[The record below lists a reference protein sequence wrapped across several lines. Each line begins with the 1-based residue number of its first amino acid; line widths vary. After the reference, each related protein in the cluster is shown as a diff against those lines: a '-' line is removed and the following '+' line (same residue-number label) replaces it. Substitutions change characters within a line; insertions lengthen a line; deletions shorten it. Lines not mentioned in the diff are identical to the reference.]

1 MVGAAGRLVGGRYR
15 LAELVGQGGM
25 GRVWRGHDE
34 TLDRSV
40 AVKEVVLPAGLPS
53 DEREQLLQR
62 TLREAQV
69 AAKLS
74 HPGIITVHDVVEDDD
89 APWIVM
95 EFIPGRSLGDLIT
108 QSGRLPWDRV
118 AVIGAEVADA
128 LAHAHAAGVV
138 HRDLKPDNVL
148 IHGRRTILTDFG
160 IARVLDGSAGTR
172 LTRTGTVVGTPHYM
186 PPEQLEGAD
195 ATAAGDLWSLGA
207 TLYAAVEGDAPFDA
221 PTLMALFH
229 AILSQ
234 PMPPPSHAGPLAPVL
249 RDLLA
254 KSPDQRPAAATV
266 TNRLAALAH
275 PRTQLDNQPPPPQ
288 HQPTVTAPVRPR
300 PSTPHPP
307 TAHASTPPRAAT
319 APATTPATAPRPPAA
334 GSTTTGSNTTGSTTA
349 VPHRVSRRKVLFA
362 GTAAAAATA
371 GAVWFWKPDSADAS
385 DRPGI
390 ATLTGH
396 DYMVNALAFSPDGRM
411 LATASDDSTVRLWDV
426 PKRELLDTLT
436 AHTDMVFSVTFSPDG
451 KTLATASADSS
462 VLLWDL
468 RTRRRIAVLN
478 GHKGRI
484 RSVAFTPS
492 GKTLATG
499 GQDNTVRLWNVAD
512 RRRTAV
518 LPIPGEAVHALSFSP
533 DGKTLAATAGFGPA
547 VRLWDVA
554 SKKSR
559 DLATN
564 AGTTK
569 SLAFSP
575 DGKTMTIPGADYA
588 TASLWDVATR
598 KLIVELDVAHTS
610 EVNAVAFSPD
620 GKTLATASEDKSVR
634 LWDTATHAHSATIT
648 GHKDSVIALA
658 FSPDGTILA
667 SGGHDRSAR
676 LWDLV

>member
-15 LAELVGQGGM
+15 LVELVGQGGM
-25 GRVWRGHDE
+25 GRVWRGHDV
-34 TLDRSV
+34 TLDRRV
-40 AVKEVVLPAGLPS
+40 AVKEVVLPAGLAS
-53 DEREQLLQR
+53 DDREQLLQR

-69 AAKLS
+69 AAKLN
-74 HPGIITVHDVVEDDD
+74 HPGIITVHDVVKDDD

-95 EFIPGRSLGDLIT
+95 EFIPGQSLGGLIA

-172 LTRTGTVVGTPHYM
+172 LTRTGTVVGTPQYM

-207 TLYAAVEGDAPFDA
+207 TLYVAVEGDVPFDA
-221 PTLMALFH
+221 PSLAALFH
-229 AILSQ
+229 AIISQ
-234 PMPPPSHAGPLAPVL
+234 PMPAPSHAGQLAPVL
-249 RDLLA
+249 RELLA
-254 KSPDQRPAAATV
+254 KDPGQRPGAATLA
-266 TNRLAALAH
+266 NRLATLAH
-275 PRTQLDNQPPPPQ
+275 PRTQVDRQPPPPQ
-288 HQPTVTAPVRPR
+288 HRPTVTAPARPQPR
-300 PSTPHPP
+300 TPHPP
-307 TAHASTPPRAAT
+307 TAHASAPPRTAT
-319 APATTPATAPRPPAA
+319 PSVTGPVIGP
-334 GSTTTGSNTTGSTTA
+334 GSTTTA
-349 VPHRVSRRKVLFA
+349 PRKVGRRTVLLA
-362 GTAAAAATA
+362 GTVAAAATA
-371 GAVWFWKPDSADAS
+371 GAVWYWMPDSAAPS

-396 DYMVNALAFSPDGRM
+396 GYMVNAVAFSPDGKV

-426 PKRELLDTLT
+426 PNRTLLDTLT
-436 AHTDMVFSVTFSPDG
+436 AHGDMVFSVTFSPDG

-462 VLLWDL
+462 VFLWDL
-468 RTRRRIAVLN
+468 RTRRRTAVLN
-478 GHKGRI
+478 GHDGRI

-512 RRRTAV
+512 RRRTSV
-518 LPIPGEAVHALSFSP
+518 LSVPGEAVYALSFSP
-533 DGKTLAATAGFGPA
+533 DGKTLAGAAGFGPA
-547 VRLWDVA
+547 VRLWDMA
-554 SKKSR
+554 SKKPR
-559 DLATN
+559 DLAEN
-564 AGTTK
+564 PGTTK
-569 SLAFSP
+569 SMAFSP
-575 DGKTMTIPGADYA
+575 DGRTMAIPGPTYA

-598 KLIVELDVAHTS
+598 KLITELEVVHKS
-610 EVNAVAFSPD
+610 EVNAVAFSRD

-634 LWDTATHAHSATIT
+634 LWDTTTRAPSATIV
-648 GHKDSVIALA
+648 GHKGAVYALC

-667 SGGHDRSAR
+667 SGSHDKSAR
-676 LWDLV
+676 LWDLT